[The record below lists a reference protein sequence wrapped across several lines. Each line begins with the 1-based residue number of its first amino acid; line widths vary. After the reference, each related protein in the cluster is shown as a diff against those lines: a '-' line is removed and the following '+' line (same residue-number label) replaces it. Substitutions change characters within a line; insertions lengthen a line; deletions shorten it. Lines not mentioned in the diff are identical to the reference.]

1 MSQSFMM
8 PAGYC
13 DVAAN
18 YDVTEYCDIVAYYD
32 VTEYCDVAVYYDVR
46 VL

>member
-1 MSQSFMM
+1 MSQSIMM

-13 DVAAN
+13 DVA
-18 YDVTEYCDIVAYYD
+18 AYYD